1 MSTTIQKKSPQTVGA
16 VVGGSEETHPNFTSQ
31 TKSEATL
38 LAKFAL
44 LGHAV
49 HRLADGGFLV
59 TRWGLMTRH
68 CPDAASLAAFLA
80 TVGGRL

>member
-1 MSTTIQKKSPQTVGA
+1 MNTTTQKKSPQTVGA
-16 VVGGSEETHPNFTSQ
+16 VAEGSEVTQDDSTSQ
-31 TKSEATL
+31 VKTEATL

-44 LGHAV
+44 MGHAV

-59 TRWGLMTRH
+59 TRWGLTRH

>member
-1 MSTTIQKKSPQTVGA
+1 MKTTTQKKSPQTVGA
-16 VVGGSEETHPNFTSQ
+16 VAGGVEEIHPNFTAQ
-31 TKSEATL
+31 TKNEATL

-49 HRLADGGFLV
+49 HRLADGSFLV
-59 TRWGLMTRH
+59 TRWGLTRH